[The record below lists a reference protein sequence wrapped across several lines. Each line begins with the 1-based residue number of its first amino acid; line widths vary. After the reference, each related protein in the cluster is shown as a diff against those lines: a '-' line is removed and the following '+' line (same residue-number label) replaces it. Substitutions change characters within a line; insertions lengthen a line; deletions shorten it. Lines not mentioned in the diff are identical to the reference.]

1 MTPVGGQAVLEGVM
15 MRTPRYWAVSVRR
28 PDGRISHVSH
38 AATSVA
44 TRHKLLRLPFIRGVV
59 AAGGIYA
66 LDHHVE
72 RLADDHANARRLAEG
87 LDAGSRLAVDV
98 DQVATNIVLA
108 ACTRADDTAA
118 GVCEELEQVG
128 VLAAPYDRATIRFVT
143 SLEVDADGVEAALQ
157 AASRVVG

>member
-1 MTPVGGQAVLEGVM
+1 VQFCLSKGLGAPVGSIIAGSTAE
-15 MRTPRYWAVSVRR
+15 
-28 PDGRISHVSH
+28 
-38 AATSVA
+38 VA
-44 TRHKLLRLPFIRGVV
+44 RANRLRKLLGGGMRQAGVV

-128 VLAAPYDRATIRFVT
+128 VLAAPYDRGTIRFVT
-143 SLEVDADGVEAALQ
+143 SLEVDADGIVAALQ